1 MKTEKLIP
9 QTADSAPDFD
19 LIGRYCPERSR
30 PTTDHPG
37 GCECRQCGC
46 VFIGAP
52 DDGLCLVCY
61 QEWSSQR

>member
-1 MKTEKLIP
+1 MSTDP
-9 QTADSAPDFD
+9 NTAGLPDFD

-30 PTTDHPG
+30 PTTGAPG
-37 GCECRQCGC
+37 GCECQQCGC

-61 QEWSSQR
+61 GEWRKEQ